1 MSRESSIEVLKYLNF
16 NNGFYVCAGANNGI
30 FQNNTYTLEMARH
43 WTGILIE
50 ASPSAAQQCL
60 QNRPNNIV
68 INAAL
73 VSHDY
78 KEPTIK
84 GDFNGHPMGSIGG
97 KRLHNEKNSVIE
109 VHAYTLDFVLQEC
122 KVDRIDFLALDVEGQ
137 EMSVLSGLTF
147 EKYAPKF
154 ALIEWNIGE
163 DDLFPFMESK
173 GYENL
178 GCISNFNPIDD
189 PGYDCSHNDYL
200 FKLKEI
206 AS

>member
-1 MSRESSIEVLKYLNF
+1 MSKDTSIEILHYLNF
-16 NNGFYVCAGANNGI
+16 NNGFYIEAGSSNGI
-30 FQNNTYTLEMARH
+30 FQSNTYTLERARY

-50 ASPSAAQQCL
+50 ASPSAAQQCA

-73 VSHDY
+73 VGDDY
-78 KEPTIK
+78 QEPTIK

-97 KRLHNEKNSVIE
+97 KRLHNEKNSIIE
-109 VHAYTLDFVLQEC
+109 VPAYTLDFILQEC
-122 KVDRIDFLALDVEGQ
+122 HVDKIDFLSLDVEGQ
-137 EMSVLSGLTF
+137 EISVISGLTF

-154 ALIEWNIGE
+154 ALIEWNVGE
-163 DDLFPFMESK
+163 DELFPFMESK

-189 PGYDCSHNDYL
+189 IGYDGSHNDYF
-200 FKLKEI
+200 FKLK
-206 AS
+206 